1 VTERVRIKVE
11 GSFTNVLNHL
21 NLANPVLAIDSS
33 SVGVITSARP
43 ADFGGARTGQV
54 GARIEF

>member
-1 VTERVRIKVE
+1 VKIRIE

-21 NLANPVLAIDSS
+21 NLGVPVLEIDQANVGAIA
-33 SVGVITSARP
+33 SANG
-43 ADFGGARTGQV
+43 ANFGGARTGQV